1 MGDEEK
7 KKKGERGCKLAPER
21 RGIKMAFPKG
31 CANLDK
37 LYSGFSSSS
46 LPSSPPPPPPPL
58 LLLFLSSLSSSP
70 GGKKVFKK
78 RKNSRKGA
86 VEMKTF
92 GF

>member
-1 MGDEEK
+1 MIKGMKK

-46 LPSSPPPPPPPL
+46 GSLPPFP
-58 LLLFLSSLSSSP
+58 SLSSP
-70 GGKKVFKK
+70 RG
-78 RKNSRKGA
+78 RKG
-86 VEMKTF
+86 KTAKSLREESSRGKYLF
-92 GF
+92 DIFF